1 MAAEPHPIES
11 DGART
16 VRRYV
21 EEFLSGGDVATATA
35 LAHEEL
41 RVHQLDADV
50 ERSGRA
56 LTVKRVQGLHESVP
70 DYGLT
75 IDELFD
81 GGDTVTVRATASGTP
96 TRTWNGLAPTGRS
109 FAVPTVHVFRLEDG
123 RIVEQWELTDR
134 LGVRQQLGL
143 VPPTPRALFALGR
156 SRLRRWLGDRF
167 GRS

>member
-1 MAAEPHPIES
+1 MAAEPHPTES

-21 EEFLSGGDVATATA
+21 AEFLSGGDVATATA

-41 RVHQLDADV
+41 RVHQLGDDV
-50 ERSGRA
+50 ERSGRT
-56 LTVKRVQGLHESVP
+56 LTVKQVQGLRESVP
-70 DYGLT
+70 DYRLT
-75 IDELFD
+75 VDELFD

-96 TRTWNGLAPTGRS
+96 TRTWNGLVPTGRS

-123 RIVEQWELTDR
+123 RIVEHWELADR
-134 LGVRQQLGL
+134 LGVCQQLGL
-143 VPPTPRALFALGR
+143 IPPTPRALLALGR
-156 SRLRRWLGDRF
+156 SRLWRWLSGRL